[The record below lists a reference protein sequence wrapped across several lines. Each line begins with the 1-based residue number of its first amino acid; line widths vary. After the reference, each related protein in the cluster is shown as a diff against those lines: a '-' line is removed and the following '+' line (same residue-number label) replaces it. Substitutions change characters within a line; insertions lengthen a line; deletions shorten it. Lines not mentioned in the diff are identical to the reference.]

1 MNLCIGLVRLG
12 GVVGLDRVWPE
23 WVKEK
28 YCVFLAVYS
37 GGEDGRRDGVD
48 GGCEGV
54 DGSVENSEGSEV
66 RGGGGVYEN

>member
-28 YCVFLAVYS
+28 YCVFLAVYF
-37 GGEDGRRDGVD
+37 GGED

-54 DGSVENSEGSEV
+54 DGSVEKGEGSEV
-66 RGGGGVYEN
+66 RGGGGGI